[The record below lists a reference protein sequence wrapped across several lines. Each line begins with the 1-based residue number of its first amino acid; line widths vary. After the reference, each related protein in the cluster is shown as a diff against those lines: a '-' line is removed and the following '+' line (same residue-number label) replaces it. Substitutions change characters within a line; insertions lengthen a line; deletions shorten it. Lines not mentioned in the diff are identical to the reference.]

1 MALSQVTVGLGM
13 FKHSTQH
20 NISDLWLRQQCL
32 AAMARRVAF
41 VLEGSRG
48 DVQPSPGWSD
58 VVWNHPNYVL
68 RQAYN
73 ILSLMSLWCHADKL
87 TETEMDQNLKL
98 YSTTVTT
105 RSKDEHPVVSCWGV
119 HEGIRV
125 STHSI
130 GLTLPCTAR
139 ATTCQDVIKKG
150 RHVAM
155 ELQEFDRFSRG
166 SSQFLRIRCFLCIWI
181 FTWTSRNTRHHP
193 LLQHFSG
200 GN

>member
-1 MALSQVTVGLGM
+1 
-13 FKHSTQH
+13 
-20 NISDLWLRQQCL
+20 
-32 AAMARRVAF
+32 
-41 VLEGSRG
+41 
-48 DVQPSPGWSD
+48 
-58 VVWNHPNYVL
+58 
-68 RQAYN
+68 
-73 ILSLMSLWCHADKL
+73 MSLWCHADKL

-181 FTWTSRNTRHHP
+181 FTCCSILVEETRAGLWNDTHSLFTLTQQRMSNNHMHACDLDISRFD
-193 LLQHFSG
+193 QICV
-200 GN
+200 